1 MKFFIPVIAGS
12 IALASFSAAVH
23 ADSSI
28 DSTENNSGFYVGGNY
43 GYLKVES
50 DDEFDDSNDV
60 SQGIIGYRLNS
71 FIALEGSYIDFGHYG
86 NSLANAETTG
96 YTAAVKGTIPL
107 SQTVE
112 VFAKAG
118 QLWHDTD
125 YNVTSFTGSSNDKS
139 LFAGAGVNFK
149 VTENLLVNAQ
159 YTWYDVDLEADN
171 VSSNTKFE
179 TDFNQASVG
188 AEYRF

>member
-12 IALASFSAAVH
+12 IALASYSAAVQ
-23 ADSSI
+23 ADS
-28 DSTENNSGFYVGGNY
+28 STENNSGFYVGGNY

-60 SQGIIGYRLNS
+60 SQGILGYRLNS
-71 FIALEGSYIDFGHYG
+71 FLALEGSYINFGRYG
-86 NSLANAETTG
+86 NDLANAETTG

-107 SQTVE
+107 SQTLE

-118 QLWHDTD
+118 QLWQETD
-125 YNVTSFTGSSNDKS
+125 YNVAGFSGNSDDTS

-159 YTWYDVDLEADN
+159 YTWYDVDLNADN
-171 VSSNTKFE
+171 VSSDSEFE